1 MKFCSKCGKEI
12 MDEAV
17 VCPSCG
23 CAVEKE
29 LTKNKEVSY
38 DDCVKN
44 AATTNIISAIVI
56 VLGIVTWLFI
66 NMWLGAI
73 LCLVAEFIALSTNSK
88 VQKAFKQNGL
98 VGNTKEIKAERKAI
112 MKDLRA
118 KNPAY
123 KFSMILA
130 IIAFILLIIL
140 IFPI

>member
-23 CAVEKE
+23 CAVERE

-44 AATTNIISAIVI
+44 AATTNIIRAVVI
-56 VLGIVTWLFI
+56 ALGIVAGLFI

-73 LCLVAEFIALSTNSK
+73 LCLVAELIALSPNSK
-88 VQKAFKQNGL
+88 VQKSLKQNGL
-98 VGNTKEIKAERKAI
+98 VGNTKEMKEKRKAI
-112 MKDLRA
+112 MKDLKV
-118 KNPAY
+118 KNSAY

-130 IIAFILLIIL
+130 IVALILLIIFL
-140 IFPI
+140 I